1 MLVAGGDLKDSII
14 FHLMLSSV
22 IYTLK
27 QIHFLKVCLL
37 IISKMYETKIKSVK

>member
-1 MLVAGGDLKDSII
+1 MLVGRGDLKDII
-14 FHLMLSSV
+14 FHLVLSSM